1 MNIEPYK
8 DFIKNNID
16 LIDDDNWEEF
26 FKLAPIGIGNILYNA
41 NIDFMT
47 HLMFIPEDAFAHST
61 DLAHITIPNGVTSI
75 KSRAF
80 NYCLSLKDIIIPD
93 SIVYI
98 GEDAFASCKSLVSIT
113 IPEDIITIASNA
125 FHFCSNLSDIHF
137 NGTIER
143 WSQVNLHRYAFKEV
157 PAKTITCKNGVT
169 KLRH

>member
-80 NYCLSLKDIIIPD
+80 NYCLSLLKI
-93 SIVYI
+93 
-98 GEDAFASCKSLVSIT
+98 
-113 IPEDIITIASNA
+113 
-125 FHFCSNLSDIHF
+125 
-137 NGTIER
+137 
-143 WSQVNLHRYAFKEV
+143 
-157 PAKTITCKNGVT
+157 
-169 KLRH
+169 